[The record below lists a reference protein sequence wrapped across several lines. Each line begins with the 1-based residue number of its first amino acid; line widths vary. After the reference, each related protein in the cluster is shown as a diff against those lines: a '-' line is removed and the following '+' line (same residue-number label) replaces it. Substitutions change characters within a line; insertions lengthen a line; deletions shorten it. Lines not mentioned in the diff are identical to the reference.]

1 MGLLFFGGMLG
12 GFTAGHLFFFERYTP
27 GIAMFAL
34 TALFLFFALADLTP
48 SAEVGD
54 EVFANLTELQKS
66 LSALAFL
73 VAEDAVD
80 GAKRIGR
87 SMPCTPAELNKLEDS
102 LLPLLAN
109 LRVPIKDREHILQEL
124 DKLRA
129 RSRQTQGRRVLTKGG
144 TP

>member
-1 MGLLFFGGMLG
+1 MFFGGMLG
-12 GFTAGHLFFFERYTP
+12 GFAAGHLFFFERYTP

-102 LLPLLAN
+102 LMPLLAN

-129 RSRQTQGRRVLTKGG
+129 RSRQTQGRHVLTKGG
-144 TP
+144 IP